1 MDCARIVEELY
12 FKEKRGKIWLN
23 TGGCDYG
30 DPVCLRNDNYDV
42 RSNRYRGTE
51 DGKGKE
57 YYYSCYG

>member
-1 MDCARIVEELY
+1 MA
-12 FKEKRGKIWLN
+12 KIWLN

-30 DPVCLRNDNYDV
+30 DPARLRNDNYDV

-51 DGKGKE
+51 DGEGKE

>member
-12 FKEKRGKIWLN
+12 YKELCGKIWLN

-30 DPVCLRNDNYDV
+30 DPVCLRNDNYDL

-51 DGKGKE
+51 DGKSKE
-57 YYYSCYG
+57 NYYSCYG